1 MKLTCWLSRVLDEED
16 RAAVRRQQARPEEA
30 RKNAQVATEKPSTS
44 LPTRIVLLRRTR
56 RDVAY
61 RAGERLGKR
70 RGGVENRK
78 EVGLGEGGVVVYVLA
93 YWTVD

>member
-1 MKLTCWLSRVLDEED
+1 M
-16 RAAVRRQQARPEEA
+16 
-30 RKNAQVATEKPSTS
+30 
-44 LPTRIVLLRRTR
+44 
-56 RDVAY
+56 
-61 RAGERLGKR
+61 GKR